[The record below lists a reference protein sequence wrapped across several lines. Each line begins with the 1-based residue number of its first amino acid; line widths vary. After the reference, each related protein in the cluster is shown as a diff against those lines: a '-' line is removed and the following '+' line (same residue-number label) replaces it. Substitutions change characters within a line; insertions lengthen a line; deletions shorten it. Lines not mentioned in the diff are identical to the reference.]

1 MAGEVYYLLI
11 VIALEQWTA
20 ASLLLPC
27 SCKMWLTACLPAFSP
42 APGQD
47 FTTWGLA
54 GFKADLAWI
63 SQLSF
68 MYVYCWWGR
77 KEKGMDAGCDERLP
91 NCPISAH
98 HVESYFPPR
107 PLYYMQV
114 WKLGSHTLDGFIFF
128 SPLHSCLLWNVKHS
142 GDLSNKYE
150 TGVAATSL
158 DWLAAIHPS
167 LIHSIIE

>member
-128 SPLHSCLLWNVKHS
+128 FPSSFLSPVKCEAFRRFIRQVWNWCSSYFIRLV
-142 GDLSNKYE
+142 GCY
-150 TGVAATSL
+150 
-158 DWLAAIHPS
+158 PS
-167 LIHSIIE
+167 IFNS